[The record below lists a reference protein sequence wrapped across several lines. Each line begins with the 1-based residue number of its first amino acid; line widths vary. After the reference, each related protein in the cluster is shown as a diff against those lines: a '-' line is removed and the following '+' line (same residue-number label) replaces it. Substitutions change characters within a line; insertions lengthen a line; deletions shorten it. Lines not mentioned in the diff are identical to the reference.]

1 MCVFL
6 NFPEAW
12 GVIKSTVCFC
22 ANFKN
27 LSVLGGS
34 FKCVCWCYSSCSS
47 LASSLY
53 FCLKAAEFAFELKLF
68 FLILQGATPF

>member
-34 FKCVCWCYSSCSS
+34 FKCVCWLVLFLMLFSCIVS
-47 LASSLY
+47 LFL
-53 FCLKAAEFAFELKLF
+53 LKSC
-68 FLILQGATPF
+68 